1 MASNGRRTHRKR
13 VSALRLS
20 SDTTSTLPEYVGW
33 RDIVPPPEYE
43 ADADAEEDTDPPT
56 PLSPRQYQH
65 RRTHRR
71 RTSSPPVQQQQQ
83 DVLLDS
89 LLERSVHALELSN
102 ALLQSSMAPE
112 QPSSAFLPTSI
123 ALEPRYEP
131 SVSRRM
137 ILPPLHEPAWADD
150 LAAIARDVDELLVSS
165 SLPASVSPV
174 ATRRPPRRRPSLD
187 PAPVSSR
194 SSTSYFSPRSASP
207 TASNTSYTS
216 VSTNSQTSTGS
227 TSTGSGLRMA
237 PAARQRLVAPA
248 PRAIT
253 QYVAAGGVDSAHM
266 LPDDDHI
273 ALPSTIGL
281 RAPPSEWSPLR
292 DDIHEDHYTYHPG
305 HLRGRDQ
312 EGYHSG
318 RVVRSPQIDGLPSP
332 ALGPNQ
338 YPHPYTFPR
347 DHRRSPQ
354 EAERED
360 GDEWVT
366 VGARDWAPDAAS
378 ALRSAVGVGVPRPK
392 HSPNRSAAYAPTLP
406 NIAGSLPTI
415 ASMSGSLATLSPK
428 LLGASSKR
436 DRGGSVSPRMGVSSH
451 TGTNKSGGATRR
463 GRSESR
469 SSSSGSR
476 GRLGPTPR
484 NSLSQSTPDLRIL
497 PHTNANFTVHPNSS
511 QIIASLPSESPTH
524 SPQSS
529 SSEGV
534 DSAGVCRRAKE
545 ARSALRK
552 ILDEAPKPPPPPPKP
567 KHQFLPRSPPP
578 APYSAPSTATASVS
592 RLFSKGGRHSVTQPA
607 PVVGIM
613 KGGSRSMP
621 PTPIPTTPVGGPSS
635 PARGATPN
643 EGPSHAGTP
652 SASSSFFFGIGS
664 SMGVGGAR
672 RATGSGAST
681 PSAKRISFAE
691 LPESYAAS
699 SEYTGKRRAKGK
711 ARAGSGSTKGKGKG
725 KAKAKGD
732 ADGEGE
738 EGGGGWLAWFVGG
751 ALSAGVGG
759 AGGMEERERERER
772 YGTVGAGAR
781 GNGVWGIGAGMG
793 MGGRGAGVGEEWA
806 V

>member
-33 RDIVPPPEYE
+33 RDVVPPPEYE

-56 PLSPRQYQH
+56 PVSPRQYQY

-71 RTSSPPVQQQQQ
+71 RTSSPPVQQQQ

-102 ALLQSSMAPE
+102 ALLQSSMAAEPS
-112 QPSSAFLPTSI
+112 SSAFPPPSI
-123 ALEPRYEP
+123 TPEPRYEQP

-137 ILPPLHEPAWADD
+137 ILPPPREPAWADD

-165 SLPASVSPV
+165 SLPASGSPV
-174 ATRRPPRRRPSLD
+174 ATRKPPRRRPSLD
-187 PAPVSSR
+187 PAPRVL
-194 SSTSYFSPRSASP
+194 TFIHFVLLI
-207 TASNTSYTS
+207 TA
-216 VSTNSQTSTGS
+216 
-227 TSTGSGLRMA
+227 
-237 PAARQRLVAPA
+237 AARPPVVGCAWPPPRASALVAPA

-253 QYVAAGGVDSAHM
+253 QYVAAGDSAHI

-292 DDIHEDHYTYHPG
+292 DDIHEDHYTYHPA
-305 HLRGRDQ
+305 HLRGRDR
-312 EGYHSG
+312 EGYHPG
-318 RVVRSPQIDGLPSP
+318 RVVRPPQIDGLPSP

-338 YPHPYTFPR
+338 YPYPYTFPR
-347 DHRRSPQ
+347 DLRRSPR
-354 EAERED
+354 EDEREE

-366 VGARDWAPDAAS
+366 IGARDWAPDAAS
-378 ALRSAVGVGVPRPK
+378 ALRSAARVGIGVPRAK
-392 HSPNRSAAYAPTLP
+392 HSPSRSTSYAPTLP

-415 ASMSGSLATLSPK
+415 ASMSGSLASLSPK
-428 LLGASSKR
+428 LLGARSKR
-436 DRGGSVSPRMGVSSH
+436 DRGGSVSPKMGVNSH
-451 TGTNKSGGATRR
+451 TSGTTRR
-463 GRSESR
+463 GRSDSR

-476 GRLGPTPR
+476 AGTITRAPR
-484 NSLSQSTPDLRIL
+484 NGLSQSTPDLRIL
-497 PHTNANFTVHPNSS
+497 PHANFTVHANSS
-511 QIIASLPSESPTH
+511 QIIASLPSESPAH

-534 DSAGVCRRAKE
+534 DGAGVCKRAKE

-567 KHQFLPRSPPP
+567 KHQFFPRSPPP
-578 APYSAPSTATASVS
+578 VPYSAPSTATASVS

-607 PVVGIM
+607 PAPAVGIM
-613 KGGSRSMP
+613 KGGSRSSMP
-621 PTPIPTTPVGGPSS
+621 ATPIPSTPVGGPSS
-635 PARGATPN
+635 PVGGTTPN
-643 EGPSHAGTP
+643 EPVAGPSHAGTP
-652 SASSSFFFGIGS
+652 STSSFFFGIGS
-664 SMGVGGAR
+664 SLGVGTDAR

-681 PSAKRISFAE
+681 PSGKRISFAE

-699 SEYTGKRRAKGK
+699 SEYTGKRRVKGKGK
-711 ARAGSGSTKGKGKG
+711 ARAGSGSSVKGKGKGKG
-725 KAKAKGD
+725 KAKGGGGD
-732 ADGEGE
+732 ADGEE

-751 ALSAGVGG
+751 ALSAGVVGG

-772 YGTVGAGAR
+772 YGSVGAGGERERGVGDWR
-781 GNGVWGIGAGMG
+781 GNGDGWE
-793 MGGRGAGVGEEWA
+793 GRGSW
-806 V
+806 